1 MEINKRLIIVFV
13 RNPELGKV
21 KTRLA
26 KSIGPY
32 KTLEIYKELLNHT
45 CNVLKESNY
54 DCAVFYADKIIS
66 NDIWNDN
73 KFKKYQQTGNDLGE
87 RMLNAFKSGFKKN
100 YAQIIIIGSDL
111 PDINQ
116 SVINQAFE
124 NLTQNNYVFGPSED
138 GGYYLLGMN
147 SINPTLFKNKKWS
160 TNSVLSDTLNDLK
173 YEKVALLKTLNDID
187 TYEDLKQSKY
197 KDML

>member
-1 MEINKRLIIVFV
+1 MKINQRLIIVFV

-26 KSIGPY
+26 KSIGPN
-32 KTLEIYKELLNHT
+32 KTLKIYKELLNHT
-45 CNVLKESNY
+45 CKVLKKSHY
-54 DCAVFYADKIIS
+54 DCAVFYANKIIS

-73 KFKKYQQTGNDLGE
+73 KFTKYQQIGDDLGE
-87 RMLNAFKSGFKKN
+87 RMLNAFEIGFKKN
-100 YAQIIIIGSDL
+100 YSQIIIIGSDL
-111 PDINQ
+111 PDLNQ

-124 NLTQNNYVFGPSED
+124 YLNQNNYVVGPSED

-197 KDML
+197 NDML